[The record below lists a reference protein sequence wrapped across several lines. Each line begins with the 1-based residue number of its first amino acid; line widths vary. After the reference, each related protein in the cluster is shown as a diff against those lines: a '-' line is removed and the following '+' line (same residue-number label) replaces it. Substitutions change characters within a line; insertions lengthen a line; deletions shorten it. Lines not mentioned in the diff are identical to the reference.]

1 MANNFSIGDFD
12 VSKIETWPI
21 PLRVLAGIVLMLLMV
36 GLGVAFFNADQM
48 DALDKKEGEETKL
61 RAEFDEKARMAVNL
75 EQYKEQI
82 IELESLL
89 DAQLRQLPNS
99 NEVAN
104 LLDDISF
111 IAQDN
116 GLNLISIKWENEIVQ
131 DIYTELPMSILV
143 TGTYQQLG
151 SFAADIAALPRI
163 VIIDKFGLKHVE
175 VKELKA
181 KAQKASEERAKDDGK
196 AEGNV
201 TTIST
206 TEAQPEVSDGELLEM
221 NMLAKTFRY
230 NANAPKTAGR
240 NNNRRG
246 K

>member
-1 MANNFSIGDFD
+1 MAANNLGIGNFD
-12 VSKIETWPI
+12 PSKIETWPVLVRVVFGTFI
-21 PLRVLAGIVLMLLMV
+21 MALIIAGSYFLVNQDQEDELDAKENTETSLR
-36 GLGVAFFNADQM
+36 QQ
-48 DALDKKEGEETKL
+48 
-61 RAEFDEKARMAVNL
+61 FDEKAKMAVNL
-75 EQYKEQI
+75 EQYKDQI

-116 GLNLISIKWENEIVQ
+116 GLNLISIKWEPEVVQ
-131 DIYTELPMSILV
+131 DIYTELPMSIFV

-151 SFAADIAALPRI
+151 SFSADVAALPRI
-163 VIIDKFGLKHVE
+163 VTIDKFDLKHVE
-175 VKELKA
+175 LKDKAA
-181 KAQKASEERAKDDGK
+181 KATQERPKDSGT
-196 AEGNV
+196 GNV
-201 TTIST
+201 TTVST
-206 TEAQPEVSDGELLEM
+206 SEAQPTVSDGELLEM

-230 NANAPKTAGR
+230 NNTATTKNKSGR
-240 NNNRRG
+240 ASKRG

>member
-1 MANNFSIGDFD
+1 MASNLGVGDFD
-12 VSKIETWPI
+12 VSRIETWPQV
-21 PLRVLAGIVLMLLMV
+21 LRYLTGFLLVEAIVV
-36 GLGVAFFNADQM
+36 GSFVALNMEQ
-48 DALDKKEGEETKL
+48 LEEIEKEENIETDL
-61 RAEFDEKARMAVNL
+61 RKQFDEKAKMAVNL

-82 IELESLL
+82 VELESLL

-116 GLNLISIKWENEIVQ
+116 GLNLISIKWESEIVQ
-131 DIYTELPMSILV
+131 DIYTELPMSIFV

-151 SFAADIAALPRI
+151 SFAADVAALPRI
-163 VIIDKFGLKHVE
+163 VTIDKFSLKHVDTT
-175 VKELKA
+175 KA
-181 KAQKASEERAKDDGK
+181 TAVKASEERPKD
-196 AEGNV
+196 GNV

-206 TEAQPEVSDGELLEM
+206 QEAQPAVSDGELLEM

-230 NANAPKTAGR
+230 NNVVQEKGSDRSSRRNKGGR
-240 NNNRRG
+240 
-246 K
+246 

>member
-1 MANNFSIGDFD
+1 MASNLGIGDFD
-12 VSKIETWPI
+12 VSRIETWPQV
-21 PLRVLAGIVLMLLMV
+21 LRYLTGFLLVAAIV
-36 GLGVAFFNADQM
+36 GGSFVALNMDQLDEIENKENA
-48 DALDKKEGEETKL
+48 ETDL
-61 RAEFDEKARMAVNL
+61 RKQFDEKAKMAVNL

-82 IELESLL
+82 VELESLL

-116 GLNLISIKWENEIVQ
+116 GLNLISIKWENEIAQ
-131 DIYTELPMSILV
+131 EIYTELPMSIFV

-151 SFAADIAALPRI
+151 SFAADVAALPRI
-163 VIIDKFGLKHVE
+163 VIIDKFSLKHVDGT
-175 VKELKA
+175 KA
-181 KAQKASEERAKDDGK
+181 KATKAAEERPKDG
-196 AEGNV
+196 AGGNV

-206 TEAQPEVSDGELLEM
+206 QEAQPAVSDGELLEM

-230 NANAPKTAGR
+230 NNAVQKKGGDRSSRRNKGGR
-240 NNNRRG
+240 
-246 K
+246 